1 MSRAKE
7 MIKSPF
13 ELIKKAQDLVEQV
26 FQEQEG
32 EGEVIQQS
40 PFWMGHDLGLMGTA
54 TFAVAC
60 CDCQDRRNSLSCRQ
74 TRTSWFRARSSNAN
88 RWNCLKNPSE
98 RWRRS

>member
-32 EGEVIQQS
+32 EG
-40 PFWMGHDLGLMGTA
+40 
-54 TFAVAC
+54 
-60 CDCQDRRNSLSCRQ
+60 
-74 TRTSWFRARSSNAN
+74 
-88 RWNCLKNPSE
+88 
-98 RWRRS
+98 